1 MWILKPKASNR
12 NLILL
17 PVMRFL
23 EKVPLNNGYEY
34 RVRHDTETQGA
45 NNVFTTKAQ
54 NGLYLVLPNF
64 TVKTQMSI
72 KIFKFGLDKL

>member
-17 PVMRFL
+17 QVMRFL
-23 EKVPLNNGYEY
+23 EKVPLNSCYEY
-34 RVRHDTETQGA
+34 RVRNDTEIQRA
-45 NNVFTTKAQ
+45 KNVFTTKAQ